1 MNILPEL
8 SYERIDDGPKK
19 NYLHPIHYWT
29 QSVNIHSHVCVLLN
43 FLFAKKEK
51 IVADIIT
58 FIQSFTTIAKH
69 FRHTQVEIQLVII
82 TLQSISLVFFSW
94 EDVGGGGGF
103 QTPRCCCYWQKYFH
117 WFLYGNF
124 SSNSSPLM
132 SLTFTKKVIT
142 KSGLQSCMKNI
153 KLESSVSVFCILPM
167 LKSSSTKNYGL
178 TWLRHSADDIYRLQS
193 LVVRQTP
200 EGDLLGRSLV
210 GSSCLIR
217 FSCCCKFISSQLF
230 FKMGCSKTSAFQ

>member
-1 MNILPEL
+1 M
-8 SYERIDDGPKK
+8 
-19 NYLHPIHYWT
+19 
-29 QSVNIHSHVCVLLN
+29 CVLLN

-69 FRHTQVEIQLVII
+69 TYSSRNSVSYHHIAIN
-82 TLQSISLVFFSW
+82 FFSLFFLR
-94 EDVGGGGGF
+94 GCGGF
-103 QTPRCCCYWQKYFH
+103 QTPRCCCYWQKNVH
-117 WFLYGNF
+117 WFLYGDF

-178 TWLRHSADDIYRLQS
+178 AWLRHSADDIYRLQS